1 MAFWSGE
8 TLKEKLPELI
18 APFEAKSIDCAAYTL
33 HVGSE
38 VYISPD
44 RKVSD
49 PTRHSKKRLAPG
61 EAFTIPPGQ
70 FGFLTTAEH
79 VTIPDNALA
88 FISIK
93 ARLKFG
99 GLVNISGFHV
109 DPGYQGELLFSVLN
123 AGPKPLHL
131 QQGQPLFLI
140 WYADL
145 DQTTAEKKKEGSG
158 FKGIDP
164 TLINGISGEILSL
177 QSLSDTQRDIEQRLT
192 RQLQEQAT
200 TISNLKLLVGVFL
213 TAAMSL
219 VVGLGGWWL
228 RALLEGNL
236 PPVP

>member
-18 APFEAKSIDCAAYTL
+18 VPFEAQSIDCAAYTL
-33 HVGSE
+33 HVGNE
-38 VYISPD
+38 IYISPD
-44 RKVSD
+44 RRVSD

-109 DPGYQGELLFSVLN
+109 DPGYAGELLFSVLN

-145 DQTTAEKKKEGSG
+145 DRATAEKKKEGSG

-164 TLINGISGEILSL
+164 ALINGISGEILSL
-177 QSLSDTQRDIEQRLT
+177 QSLSDTQRDLEQRLT
-192 RQLQEQAT
+192 RQLQEQST
-200 TISNLKLLVGVFL
+200 TISNLKILVGVFL

-219 VVGLGGWWL
+219 IVGLVGWWL
-228 RALLEGNL
+228 RALLEGT
-236 PPVP
+236 PPPTP

>member
-1 MAFWSGE
+1 MPFWSGE
-8 TLKEKLPELI
+8 TLKDKLPDLVE
-18 APFEAKSIDCAAYTL
+18 PFDPEAIDCAAYTL
-33 HVGSE
+33 HVGTE
-38 VYISPD
+38 IYVSPD

-70 FGFLTTAEH
+70 FGFLTTAEQ
-79 VTIPDNALA
+79 VTVPDSALA

-99 GLVNISGFHV
+99 GLINISGFHV
-109 DPGYQGELLFSVLN
+109 DPGYRGELLFSVLN

-145 DQTTAEKKKEGSG
+145 DRTTVEKKKAGSG

-164 TLINGISGEILSL
+164 ALINGISGEILSL
-177 QSLSDTQRDIEQRLT
+177 QSLSDTQRDLEQRLT

-200 TISNLKLLVGVFL
+200 TISNLKLLVRIFL
-213 TAAMSL
+213 TVATSL
-219 VVGLGGWWL
+219 IVGIAGWWL
-228 RALLEGNL
+228 RALLEGT
-236 PPVP
+236 PPPAP

>member
-8 TLKEKLPELI
+8 TLKEKLPQLVQPYDEK
-18 APFEAKSIDCAAYTL
+18 AVDCAAYTL

-38 VYISPD
+38 IYVSPD

-49 PTRHSKKRLAPG
+49 PTRHAKKRLAAG
-61 EAFTIPPGQ
+61 EAFTIPAGQ
-70 FGFLTTAEH
+70 FGFLTTAEQ
-79 VTIPDNALA
+79 VTVPDNALA

-99 GLVNISGFHV
+99 GLINISGFHV
-109 DPGYQGELLFSVLN
+109 DPGYQGELLFSVMN

-145 DQTTAEKKKEGSG
+145 DQTTTERKNGPG

-164 TLINGISGEILSL
+164 VLLNGISGEILSL
-177 QSLSDTQRDIEQRLT
+177 QSLSDEHRDMEQRLT
-192 RQLQEQAT
+192 RQIQEQDTKVA
-200 TISNLKLLVGVFL
+200 NLEVQVRWFLRFGTAILIGLVGW
-213 TAAMSL
+213 A
-219 VVGLGGWWL
+219 L
-228 RALLEGNL
+228 REWIGS
-236 PPVP
+236 PPPSP